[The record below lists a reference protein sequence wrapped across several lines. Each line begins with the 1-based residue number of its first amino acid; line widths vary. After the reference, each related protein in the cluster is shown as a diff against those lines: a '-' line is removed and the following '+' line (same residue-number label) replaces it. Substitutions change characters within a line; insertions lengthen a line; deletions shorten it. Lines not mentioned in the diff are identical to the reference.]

1 MGRLADRAGPV
12 RLIGAFR
19 RSVIRLPVFPRH
31 APRRP
36 QSSTARL
43 ALSRPPGCSRRAGD
57 FRWLFACLQERLGGG
72 DVDRCAGVTYRKK
85 PSPASRTGICYEGE
99 QRANV
104 LLLACCIQEGDQGPS
119 DPGRL

>member
-1 MGRLADRAGPV
+1 MAVLRTAPARSGSSEHSVVPSFDCLFFRVTLLAVPNPQPRASPC
-12 RLIGAFR
+12 
-19 RSVIRLPVFPRH
+19 P
-31 APRRP
+31 
-36 QSSTARL
+36 
-43 ALSRPPGCSRRAGD
+43 ALVDAAGEQED